1 MRRVRAF
8 GLQAVITATVA
19 AVALLASVAV
29 GVIAYRSAHEALT
42 EASRERLALIS
53 TSRAAALQRTLDATV
68 RDIEALSENVAVRS
82 ALGELKDAY
91 FLNPQERER
100 FVTYFTAP
108 AGIEERIALTGQGE
122 RTLYAW
128 RHEGVHA
135 SFRAIM
141 ADRGYADILVLTP
154 EGDVVYSVGK
164 HGDFAGAVA
173 DATLAGSG
181 LARAHAAALA
191 GVETTDGRVAASTA
205 AIDFAPYAAVGGEP
219 SAFLARA
226 VVSPDGSL
234 VDGVLVYRIA
244 ASSFDAVLADR
255 TGLGETGESYIVG
268 ADGLLRSQRPRVD
281 ATSVLAPLG
290 RPAVMEA
297 AAGGF
302 EYVQDGVERFADKR
316 ALSFMDVPLNLVTEQ
331 EAKEALARV
340 AATRDGILVATLAV
354 LGGALVLALL
364 IGRSIAKPISA
375 LAVALR
381 AIADG
386 SATAGEGRIVGDERR
401 DEIGEIARAVAGIRD
416 RVQADAAAREAEER
430 DAREREAQARQRA
443 MRALAGELEQTVGE
457 ALRTLGREAQ
467 ALSAASQDMARL
479 SESARG
485 GSERVAG
492 AAGAAGGSVRDVAV
506 SAEQLS
512 DSIGEIAGLISR
524 SATITNETNAHAAS
538 TSDVVASLEE
548 NAQRIGEIVTMID
561 SVAEQTNLLALNATI
576 EAARAGAAGKG
587 FAVVAA
593 EVKSLASQTAKATEE
608 ISRQIASMRDATRNA
623 VGAVGSI
630 KTRVAEIATAMTSVA
645 SAIEEQSAATQ
656 TIAASAEGA
665 RENAAGVSDGIEE
678 VRAVVVSTDEAA
690 DRVVRASA
698 VVREQTTL
706 LDDRIRRFLD
716 EVAAA

>member
-8 GLQAVITATVA
+8 GLQAVITVTVA
-19 AVALLASVAV
+19 AMALLSSAAV
-29 GVIAYRSAHEALT
+29 GFIAYRSAHAALT

-53 TSRAAALQRTLDATV
+53 TSRAAALQTALDATV
-68 RDIEALSENVAVRS
+68 RDIEALSANVVVRS

-100 FVTYFTAP
+100 FIAYFTTP
-108 AGIEERIALTGQGE
+108 ETVEERMALTGQGE

-128 RHEGVHA
+128 RHEGVHT

-154 EGDVVYSVGK
+154 EGDVVYSAAK
-164 HGDFAGAVA
+164 HGDFAGNVA
-173 DATLAGSG
+173 DEALATTG
-181 LARAHAAALA
+181 LALAHAEAMARA
-191 GVETTDGRVAASTA
+191 QAVDGLFTARTA
-205 AIDFAPYAAVGGEP
+205 AVDFAPYSPAGGEP

-226 VVSPDGSL
+226 VVSPDGM
-234 VDGVLVYRIA
+234 VVEGVLVYRIA
-244 ASSFDAVLADR
+244 ARSLGTVVADR

-268 ADGLLRSQRPRVD
+268 ADGLLRSQRPL
-281 ATSVLAPLG
+281 SSEPSILAPLG
-290 RPAVMEA
+290 RPAVIEA
-297 AAGGF
+297 ATGGF
-302 EYVQDGVERFADKR
+302 DYVEGGEERFADKR
-316 ALSFMDVPLNLVTEQ
+316 PLDLLDVPLSLVTEQ
-331 EAKEALARV
+331 EADEALARV
-340 AATRDGILVATLAV
+340 TQTRNGILVATLAL

-364 IGRSIAKPISA
+364 IGRSIAKPIAS
-375 LAVALR
+375 LAAALR

-386 SATAGEGRIVGDERR
+386 SETGGEGRIVGDDRR

-416 RVQADAAAREAEER
+416 RVQADAAAREEE
-430 DAREREAQARQRA
+430 EREARAREDEARKRA
-443 MRALAGELEQTVGE
+443 MRALASDLEQAVGE
-457 ALRTLGREAQ
+457 ALRTLGGEAE

-479 SESARG
+479 AESARG

-512 DSIGEIAGLISR
+512 NSIAEIAGLISR
-524 SATITNETNAHAAS
+524 SASVTNETNDHAAS
-538 TSDVVASLEE
+538 TSEVVASLEE

-608 ISRQIASMRDATRNA
+608 ISSQIASMRDATRNA
-623 VGAVGSI
+623 VGAVASI

-665 RENAAGVSDGIEE
+665 REGAAGVSEGIEE
-678 VRAVVVSTDEAA
+678 VRTVVVSTDEAA
-690 DRVVRASA
+690 ERVVRATG

-706 LDDRIRRFLD
+706 LDQRIRRFLD